1 MTLNSLYVQFA
12 VLSSLVAA
20 RRWRLNAWKK
30 DGARMSMDKIEKQ
43 IHTNKEWCES
53 LSLLLRSC
61 VYINFI
67 FN

>member
-43 IHTNKEWCES
+43 IHTPTRNGVSRCHYYS
-53 LSLLLRSC
+53 GV
-61 VYINFI
+61 VYI
-67 FN
+67 